1 METTNTL
8 QITHKT
14 LCLSFECPIELHH
27 VKATARIMVRVGKYD
42 NPSDPKFGELWLD
55 VDDTEYENIE
65 FLGKIYPD
73 DYETY
78 KKFTTSFKE
87 LTGIDIISEFDDYL
101 ELNFP
106 KETLLNHLIETNN
119 LNL

>member
-1 METTNTL
+1 MEMTNTL

-14 LCLSFECPIELHH
+14 LCVDFKHPVELHH
-27 VKATARIMVRVGKYD
+27 VKATARIITRIGKYN

-65 FLGKIYPD
+65 FLGKLYPD
-73 DYETY
+73 DYENY
-78 KKFTTSFKE
+78 KKFTTSFIE
-87 LTGIDIISEFDDYL
+87 LTGIDIISEFDAYL
-101 ELNFP
+101 ETHFP
-106 KETLLNHLIETNN
+106 KETLLNYLIETDN

>member
-1 METTNTL
+1 METTNAL
-8 QITHKT
+8 QITYKT
-14 LCLSFECPIELHH
+14 LCLSFEHSIELHH
-27 VKATARIMVRVGKYD
+27 VKATARIITRIGKYD
-42 NPSDPKFGELWLD
+42 NPSNPKFGELWLD
-55 VDDTEYENIE
+55 VDDSEYENIE
-65 FLGKIYPD
+65 FLGKTHPD
-73 DYETY
+73 DYETH

-106 KETLLNHLIETNN
+106 KETLLNYLIETNN

>member
-27 VKATARIMVRVGKYD
+27 VKTTARIMVRVGKYD
-42 NPSDPKFGELWLD
+42 DPSDPKFGELWLD

-65 FLGKIYPD
+65 FLDKIYPD

-106 KETLLNHLIETNN
+106 KETLLNYLIEANN

>member
-1 METTNTL
+1 MEMTNTL

-27 VKATARIMVRVGKYD
+27 VKTTARIMVRVGKYD
-42 NPSDPKFGELWLD
+42 DPSDPKFGELWLD

-73 DYETY
+73 DYENY
-78 KKFTTSFKE
+78 KKFTISFIE
-87 LTGIDIISEFDDYL
+87 LTGIDIISEFNAYL
-101 ELNFP
+101 ETHFP

>member
-1 METTNTL
+1 METTNIL
-8 QITHKT
+8 QITYKT

-27 VKATARIMVRVGKYD
+27 VKATARIMVRVGRHD
-42 NPSDPKFGELWLD
+42 NLRHNFGELWLD

-65 FLGKIYPD
+65 FLGRTYPNN
-73 DYETY
+73 YEACKT
-78 KKFTTSFKE
+78 FTTSFKE